1 MKQSQWKE
9 LKKETKKTISSLEA
23 KVEELQT
30 KNKEQDVTI
39 HRLSSEI
46 TSLESYMRRD
56 NLLIDG
62 LAESP
67 HEDIRLKVLNF
78 FKESLKVHRSNE
90 ILLSRVHRIGTLPPP
105 LAYGKRRPRTVIVR
119 FQYYPD
125 REEIWRASWKLKDKT
140 HYVREDFPDSVRD
153 NRKILLPC
161 FKAARKDPSVKQSY
175 LKADNLIIDGKTYT
189 VKNLHSLPQRLRWTA
204 KGERYVKECDSTF
217 FFGSSSF
224 LSNHHPSP
232 FQEDNTNYSCSEQ
245 YYLQKKSLYFND
257 EKTASAIMQSTQPSR
272 MKALSHHIKGLDSQ
286 KWQKMAKTTMMRACS
301 LKFNQNDDLKN
312 KLLQSQGTLVEA
324 NQRDNLFS
332 CGLSLADPN
341 ILDKSRWLGENIL
354 GTILTDLRNN
364 LKP

>member
-1 MKQSQWKE
+1 MSNRGADNLWTSPVTEQSVVKRMDTKLSPNKDERLTDIERNAVIMKVKQTAPDWYVEAFSFIMKE
-9 LKKETKKTISSLEA
+9 LSTIKNEAKSVERIEKETNKTISNLEA

-30 KNKEQDVTI
+30 KNKKQDAMI

-67 HEDIRLKVLNF
+67 HEDIKLKVLNF
-78 FKESLKVHRSNE
+78 FKESLKLHRSNE
-90 ILLSRVHRIGTLPPP
+90 TLLSRVHRRGTLPPP
-105 LAYGKRRPRTVIVR
+105 LTYGKMRPRTVIVR

-125 REEIWRASWKLKDKT
+125 REDRKLKDKT

-175 LKADNLIIDGKTYT
+175 LKADNLIIDGKTYI
-189 VKNLHSLPQRLRWTA
+189 VNNLHSLPQRLRWTM
-204 KGERYVKECDSTF
+204 KGEFYVKECDSTF

-286 KWQKMAKTTMMRACS
+286 KWQKMAKTTMM
-301 LKFNQNDDLKN
+301 
-312 KLLQSQGTLVEA
+312 
-324 NQRDNLFS
+324 
-332 CGLSLADPN
+332 
-341 ILDKSRWLGENIL
+341 
-354 GTILTDLRNN
+354 
-364 LKP
+364 